1 MDKDVIKRKWRL
13 EDKLDRLLIVIPE
26 KMVDD
31 ILYECHDNSGHC
43 GNSKTIANVR
53 QNWHWWGLKADC
65 NSWILSCE
73 TCQRRKQGTQN
84 KAKLMPL
91 PKSYFG
97 ERIHV
102 DLKVLNAYETAS
114 GNKYIM
120 VIKDSH
126 TRYTK
131 LVATQTKEAREL
143 ITKIHTVWVCV
154 YGTPKILESDN
165 EMGLKSTICQAYY
178 EVMGISHQVIIPF
191 SPQSNGMVEITMKE
205 TSRIIKAM
213 CITDENTSEDGTMD
227 VSWDARLPM
236 VEMAINSVPSI
247 ATEISPFE
255 AFCGR
260 IFKIPG
266 SMLVDVPQEKRT
278 VHQSV
283 RQLRNRQ
290 KRIYDFLL
298 DKNEKTLLQTKNFM
312 T

>member
-1 MDKDVIKRKWRL
+1 
-13 EDKLDRLLIVIPE
+13 
-26 KMVDD
+26 
-31 ILYECHDNSGHC
+31 
-43 GNSKTIANVR
+43 
-53 QNWHWWGLKADC
+53 
-65 NSWILSCE
+65 
-73 TCQRRKQGTQN
+73 
-84 KAKLMPL
+84 MPL
-91 PKSYFG
+91 PKSYFR

-131 LVATQTKEAREL
+131 LVATQTEEAREL

-247 ATEISPFE
+247 ATGISPFLAE
-255 AFCGR
+255 SSKFLDQCWLMFHKKKGR
-260 IFKIPG
+260 YIN
-266 SMLVDVPQEKRT
+266 Q
-278 VHQSV
+278 
-283 RQLRNRQ
+283 
-290 KRIYDFLL
+290 
-298 DKNEKTLLQTKNFM
+298 
-312 T
+312 

>member
-1 MDKDVIKRKWRL
+1 
-13 EDKLDRLLIVIPE
+13 
-26 KMVDD
+26 MVDD

-53 QNWHWWGLKADC
+53 QNWHWWGLQADC

-213 CITDENTSEDGTMD
+213 CITDENTSEDGTVD

-247 ATEISPFE
+247 ATGISPFE